1 MALAYKAQ
9 LEQLAPKVTFYMS
22 LYLNPDLTPDEIRK
36 AAKAGVRGNVLPLK
50 EIASGSA
57 LIKKPR

>member
-9 LEQLAPKVTFYMS
+9 LEELAPKVTFYMS

-36 AAKAGVRGNVLPLK
+36 AAKAGVRGNVLSLK
-50 EIASGSA
+50 EIGSGSA
-57 LIKKPR
+57 